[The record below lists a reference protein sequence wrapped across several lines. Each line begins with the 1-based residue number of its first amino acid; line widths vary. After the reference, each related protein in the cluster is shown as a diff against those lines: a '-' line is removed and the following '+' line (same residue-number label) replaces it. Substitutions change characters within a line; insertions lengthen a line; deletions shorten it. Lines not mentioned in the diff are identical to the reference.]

1 MFFEGPPIIS
11 QSAAPTPASVLLM
24 RSSFI
29 TQDANPLKQTLAADN
44 VPETVLFNETQ
55 IASPDL
61 TVDLVNGEVTAVKE
75 FNGMISVNALVLR
88 ESSPFASS
96 DWGMFAEVFVNGAW
110 VEVDGS
116 LRPLTLGFQFDNEKR
131 PNDFTVSVSLEAG
144 QKFRWRHYVTDASS
158 QVSLVSF
165 PSENGLPS
173 TAGVIMS
180 FWGIK
185 P

>member
-11 QSAAPTPASVLLM
+11 QGAAPTPASVLLM
-24 RSSFI
+24 RAGYL

-44 VPETVLFNETQ
+44 APETILFNVTQ
-55 IASPDL
+55 IASPDI
-61 TVDLVNGEVTAVKE
+61 TVDLVSGEVTAVTE
-75 FNGMISVNALVLR
+75 FNGMTSINALVLR

-96 DWGMFAEVFVNGAW
+96 DWGMFAEVLVDGSW
-110 VEVDGS
+110 VQVEGS

-131 PNDFTVSVSLEAG
+131 PNDFTVSVSLAAG
-144 QKFRWRHYVTDASS
+144 QKFRWRHYTTDASS

-165 PSENGLPS
+165 PPLNGLPS
-173 TAGVIMS
+173 TAGVMMS
-180 FWGIK
+180 FWGVK